1 MVRDDL
7 TTRYSSEGIEEEEHI
22 IAERTAPA
30 RRQLDESAL
39 HEPIST
45 LPYVPP
51 LNVTPQTSVAEAV
64 RLMQEQGVGCVL
76 VQEADRLVGIFTE
89 RDLLNKVLDSGQ
101 ELAQVRVE
109 SVMTADPDALP
120 TDAPIAFAL
129 NRMGEGGFR
138 RLPLVDE
145 AHQPVGMLSVKH
157 IISYLA
163 EFFPE
168 AVLNLPPQAELLHP
182 GEIDGG

>member
-1 MVRDDL
+1 MAADNP
-7 TTRYSSEGIEEEEHI
+7 TMRYSSEGLQEEEQIIEER
-22 IAERTAPA
+22 AAPA

-39 HEPIST
+39 HEPISI
-45 LPYVPP
+45 LPYLPP
-51 LNVTPQTSVAEAV
+51 LNVTLQTSVAEAV

-89 RDLLNKVLDSGQ
+89 RDLLNKVLGSGQ
-101 ELAQVRVE
+101 DLTQVRVE
-109 SVMTADPDALP
+109 SVMTADPEALP

-145 AHQPVGMLSVKH
+145 AHHPVVTLSVKH

>member
-1 MVRDDL
+1 MPADDQA
-7 TTRYSSEGIEEEEHI
+7 TNYATEGLREEERI
-22 IAERTAPA
+22 MAERSSPG
-30 RRQLDESAL
+30 RRQLHESAL
-39 HEPIST
+39 HEPISI

-51 LNVTPQTSVAEAV
+51 LNVAPQTSVAEAV
-64 RLMQEQGVGCVL
+64 RLMQERRVGCVL
-76 VQEADRLVGIFTE
+76 VCEADRLVGIFTE
-89 RDLLNKVLDSGQ
+89 RDLLYKVLGKDQ
-101 ELAQVRVE
+101 DLDRLRME

-120 TDAPIAFAL
+120 LDAQVAFAL

-138 RLPLVDE
+138 RLPLVDA
-145 AHQPVGMLSVKH
+145 AHRPVGMLSVKH
-157 IISYLA
+157 IVSYLA

>member
-1 MVRDDL
+1 MAADDP
-7 TTRYSSEGIEEEEHI
+7 TTRYAGEGLQEEEHI
-22 IAERTAPA
+22 MAERSAPV

-39 HEPIST
+39 HEPISI

-51 LNVTPQTSVAEAV
+51 LNVTPQTSVAEAI
-64 RLMQEQGVGCVL
+64 RLMQEQRVGCVL
-76 VQEADRLVGIFTE
+76 VQESDRLIGIFTE
-89 RDLLNKVLDSGQ
+89 RDLLYKLLGSAYDSTQ
-101 ELAQVRVE
+101 TPVE
-109 SVMTADPDALP
+109 SVMTPDPEALP
-120 TDAPIAFAL
+120 IDAPIAFAL

-138 RLPLVDE
+138 RMPLVDDV
-145 AHQPVGMLSVKH
+145 HRPVGMLSVKH

>member
-1 MVRDDL
+1 MATDNS
-7 TTRYSSEGIEEEEHI
+7 TTRYSSEGLQEEEHI
-22 IAERTAPA
+22 IAEREAPA
-30 RRQLDESAL
+30 RRQLDETAL
-39 HEPIST
+39 HEPINI

-51 LNVTPQTSVAEAV
+51 LNVTPQTSVAEAI
-64 RLMQEQGVGCVL
+64 RLMQEQRVGCVL
-76 VQEADRLVGIFTE
+76 VQEANRLVGIFTE
-89 RDLLNKVLDSGQ
+89 RDLLNKVLGSAQD
-101 ELAQVRVE
+101 LTQVRVE
-109 SVMTADPDALP
+109 AVMTADPEALP
-120 TDAPIAFAL
+120 IDAPLAFAL

-145 AHQPVGMLSVKH
+145 AHRPVGMLSVKH

-182 GEIDGG
+182 GEVDGG

>member
-1 MVRDDL
+1 MAADDP
-7 TTRYSSEGIEEEEHI
+7 TMRYASEGLEEEEHI
-22 IAERTAPA
+22 IEERTAPA
-30 RRQLDESAL
+30 RRQLDENAL

-64 RLMQEQGVGCVL
+64 RLMQEQRVGCVL
-76 VQEADRLVGIFTE
+76 VQEAERLVGIFTE
-89 RDLLNKVLDSGQ
+89 RDLLNKVLGGEQ
-101 ELAQVRVE
+101 ELSQLQVGA
-109 SVMTADPDALP
+109 VMTADPEALP
-120 TDAPIAFAL
+120 TDAPLAFAL
-129 NRMGEGGFR
+129 NLMGEGGFR

-145 AHQPVGMLSVKH
+145 AHRPVGMLSVKH

-168 AVLNLPPQAELLHP
+168 AVLNLPPRAELLHP